1 VGSFPGRRASEPRGT
16 APTVRR
22 GGMRAPRLFIGI
34 AALGIAGVLTSGPAS
49 AGRAGN
55 LKAFCR
61 TTVDLIQHVLTEST
75 RPAEDASRREIEK
88 FEKRLA
94 ELLDRAERSAPAEIA
109 NDVSF
114 ASELTR
120 IDPRTA
126 ETDFFLQIL
135 EPIQGIKR
143 FAADNCEFKKV
154 TVTARDHEFQ
164 GLPKTI
170 KVGTVVFEL
179 NNEGAEVHEMAFGR
193 IKGDVSLE
201 TLFALPAEERLRLN
215 RIEELG
221 AGAIAAPGASDVALV
236 SLRKPGRYSV
246 ACFVPVGTTT
256 IEAPTE
262 GPPHTDEGMFAE
274 FKVKQ
279 R

>member
-1 VGSFPGRRASEPRGT
+1 MRG
-16 APTVRR
+16 
-22 GGMRAPRLFIGI
+22 PRLFIGI
-34 AALGIAGVLTSGPAS
+34 ALGLAAVLTTGPAA
-49 AGRAGN
+49 AGQDGD

-61 TTVDLIQHVLTEST
+61 TTVDLIEHVLTESA
-75 RPAEDASRREIEK
+75 RPAEDASRPKIEK

-94 ELLDRAERSAPAEIA
+94 KLLDRAEQTAPAEIA
-109 NDVSF
+109 EQVSF

-126 ETDFFLQIL
+126 ELDFFRQIL
-135 EPIQGIKR
+135 EPIQAIKR
-143 FAADNCEFKKV
+143 FAADNCGFKTV

-164 GLPKTI
+164 GLPKTL
-170 KVGTVVFEL
+170 KAGTVVFEL
-179 NNEGAEVHEMAFGR
+179 NNQGAEVHEMAFGR
-193 IKGDVSLE
+193 IKGDASLE
-201 TLFALPAEERLRLN
+201 ALLALPAEERLRLN

-221 AGAIAAPGASDVALV
+221 AGAIAGPGASDVALV
-236 SLRKPGRYSV
+236 SFTNPDRYSV

-262 GPPHTDEGMFAE
+262 GPPHTDEGMFTE
-274 FKVKQ
+274 FKVKE